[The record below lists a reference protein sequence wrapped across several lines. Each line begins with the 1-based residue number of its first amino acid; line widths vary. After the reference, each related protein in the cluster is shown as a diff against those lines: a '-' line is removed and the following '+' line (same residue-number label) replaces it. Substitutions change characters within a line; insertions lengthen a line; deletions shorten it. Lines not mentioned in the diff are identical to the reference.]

1 MKVNSKCYRRNMA
14 ARIVTVSTAVAV
26 LIEAAAFTFQLP
38 RPLPQLRSKCA
49 SHVEDLP
56 FDGCWGI
63 QTFDIN
69 PLNDTKIDTILQRLC
84 SPAPQSYFVMHRAL
98 QCEQNLNL
106 TTVLG
111 KLQYLLKPGYQWAI
125 SEDLNQVQVVST
137 TDLSTDGWRILNPP
151 LDQQST
157 CTLEMAHNA
166 LELAGSSDESS
177 IPKEIITES
186 KERLRLTL
194 GTDIRGR
201 RSADAAFLFAV
212 AGVDDPLLYQ
222 MLAKVAQM
230 ELERVGKRSS
240 FRSKYILQMIEK
252 LAAAGLRD
260 DASELYNIAAERL
273 EFKGEHTDVAKLL
286 QSNRFDLL
294 STRPLF
300 WLWRFSSKQ
309 TKVGPPIVTPSRND
323 FRWMESF
330 QDPGLPL
337 VVDIGCGM
345 GVSLLG
351 LATMDK
357 KEYSRCRDESLI
369 DFADWR
375 DTNLVGCD
383 LSSLAIGYARGIAS
397 RWNLSASL
405 QYVCKPANELFNDIE
420 QTYVGNVSLV
430 MIQFPS
436 PYRFKD
442 KSDGN
447 QQLPGERDGF
457 MVSEGLLRTIFHVLD
472 TDGLLLLQSN
482 VEDVAVSMRNLAQQV
497 GFESVSV
504 NKPRSLSQDGLGGTR
519 IPQRTIEWIEAGG
532 QRAIGSEW
540 SKVPLLPQRASTET
554 DVACEFQGTPVHR
567 CLFRKSLL

>member
-1 MKVNSKCYRRNMA
+1 MLS
-14 ARIVTVSTAVAV
+14 TVVAV
-26 LIEAAAFTFQLP
+26 LVEAAAFTFQLP
-38 RPLPQLRSKCA
+38 RPHPQLRPTCA

-69 PLNDTKIDTILQRLC
+69 PSNDTKIDTILQRLC
-84 SPAPQSYFVMHRAL
+84 SPAPQSYYVMRRAL
-98 QCEQNLNL
+98 ECGQEQNL
-106 TTVLG
+106 TSVLW
-111 KLQYLLKPGYQWAI
+111 KLQHLLKPGYQWAI
-125 SEDLNQVQVVST
+125 SEDNNQVQVVST
-137 TDLSTDGWRILNPP
+137 TDLSTDGWRILKPP

-157 CTLEMAHNA
+157 LEMAHHA
-166 LELAGSSDESS
+166 LELAGSCDETS
-177 IPKEIITES
+177 IPKESIIEA
-186 KERLRLTL
+186 KERLKLTL

-201 RSADAAFLFAV
+201 RSADAAFSFAV

-222 MLAKVAQM
+222 MLANVAQK

-240 FRSKYILQMIEK
+240 FRSKYILQMVEK

-260 DASELYNIAAERL
+260 DAGELYNVAAECL
-273 EFKGEHTDVAKLL
+273 EFKGEHTDVVKLL

-294 STRPLF
+294 STRPLL

-309 TKVGPPIVTPSRND
+309 TKVRPPNITPSSND
-323 FRWMESF
+323 FRWMESL

-357 KEYSRCRDESLI
+357 KECTKSRGDSLI
-369 DFADWR
+369 DFAKWQDA
-375 DTNLVGCD
+375 NLVGCD
-383 LSSLAIGYARGIAS
+383 LSSLTIGYASGIAS
-397 RWNLSASL
+397 RWHLSSRL
-405 QYVCKPANELFNDIE
+405 QYVCKPANELFNGIE
-420 QTYVGNVSLV
+420 QTYAGKVSLV

-447 QQLPGERDGF
+447 QQLPGERAGF

-482 VEDVAVSMRNLAQQV
+482 VEDVAVTMRNLAQRV

-504 NKPRSLSQDGLGGTR
+504 DKPRSVSQDGKGGTR
-519 IPQRTIEWIEAGG
+519 LPQRTIEWIEAGG
-532 QRAIGSEW
+532 QRAIGGEW
-540 SKVPLLPQRASTET
+540 SSVPLLPQRASTET

-567 CLFRKSLL
+567 CLLRKSL